1 MARGTFEEFF
11 TLDSFDEQKIGEM
24 EFILNSPAYNDTW
37 KPYMLGVL
45 AAFQKMWKDRSRER
59 QDKYPDEYLAGGA
72 TFGEGLIEF
81 FDRII
86 TETHHERAMA
96 AMAKMS
102 YDDVYNQKRH
112 QGLVKPIVG
121 IDQSPTPEPYNP
133 AEDF

>member
-1 MARGTFEEFF
+1 MRGDFSEFF
-11 TLDSFDEQKIGEM
+11 TLASFDEQKIGEM

-96 AMAKMS
+96 SMAKMS
-102 YDDVYNQKRH
+102 FDDIYNQKRR

-121 IDQSPTPEPYNP
+121 IDQSPTPGPYDP